1 LHWEGYN
8 ANKLPAG
15 RFLLQ
20 IRLILAHNFWRMSD
34 YFNLTDFLSPV
45 NLAELSDDQLY
56 QDGQIGKSIA
66 VYEDVFPEIF
76 DADIILV
83 GCAEQRGGGKSNQ
96 QALTAADAVRQQFYQ
111 LYYWHTDLKLAD
123 IGNIKT
129 GASLQDSYAAIKTV
143 LAELLHEKKTIVLLG
158 GSHDLTLPQY
168 EAYSSNKQVIEIS
181 CVDALI
187 DLNITSSLR
196 SDNFLMEILTSEPNF
211 VRHYNHIGFQS
222 FYVHP
227 NMLETM
233 DKLRFDC
240 YRVGNVKE
248 SIDEM
253 EPVIRNCQLL
263 SFDIS
268 AIAHAY
274 APANTVS
281 PNGFNGE
288 ESCLLMRY
296 AGLSPNTSSIG
307 IYGYD
312 PAKDTAGLTAKQISH
327 MLWYLL
333 DGRSR
338 GRREAKLE
346 EKESFNE
353 YHMAFAEVQ
362 TIFLQSKKTG
372 RWWMQLPDKKFIAC
386 SYKDYLLASSNEIPE
401 RWLRAQERS

>member
-1 LHWEGYN
+1 LT
-8 ANKLPAG
+8 
-15 RFLLQ
+15 
-20 IRLILAHNFWRMSD
+20 HNLWRMSD
-34 YFNLTDFLSPV
+34 YFNLTDFLIPI

-56 QDGQIGKSIA
+56 HDGQIGKAIT
-66 VYEDVFPEIF
+66 VYENDFPDLTE
-76 DADIILV
+76 ADIILV
-83 GCAEQRGGGKSNQ
+83 GCNERRGNGKTNSPN
-96 QALTAADAVRQQFYQ
+96 TISAADAVRRQFYQ
-111 LYYWHTDLKLAD
+111 LYYWHADLKLAD

-129 GASLQDSYAAIKTV
+129 GASLQDSYAAVKTV
-143 LAELLHEKKTIVLLG
+143 LNELLNEKKTIIFIG

-168 EAYSSNKQVIEIS
+168 EAYSSSKQIIEVS
-181 CVDALI
+181 CIDALI
-187 DLNITSSLR
+187 DLNINSALR
-196 SDNFLMEILTSEPNF
+196 SDNFLMELLTSEPNF
-211 VRHYNHIGFQS
+211 IRHYNHIGFQS

-227 NMLETM
+227 SMLETM

-248 SIDEM
+248 NMDEM
-253 EPVIRNCQLL
+253 EPVIRNCQML
-263 SFDIS
+263 SFDIA

-274 APANTVS
+274 APASTVS
-281 PNGFNGE
+281 PNGFTGE

-307 IYGYD
+307 IYGYN
-312 PAKDTAGLTAKQISH
+312 PEKDTDDLTAKQISH

-346 EKESFNE
+346 EKEAFNE
-353 YHMAFAEVQ
+353 FHMAFAEVQ
-362 TIFLQSKKTG
+362 TVFLQSKKTG
-372 RWWMQLPDKKFIAC
+372 RWWMQLPDNNFIAC

>member
-1 LHWEGYN
+1 M
-8 ANKLPAG
+8 
-15 RFLLQ
+15 FLLQ
-20 IRLILAHNFWRMSD
+20 IRLILAHNLWRMSD
-34 YFNLTDFLSPV
+34 YFNLTDFLEPL
-45 NLAELSDDQLY
+45 NLAALSDDQLY
-56 QDGQIGKSIA
+56 HDGQIGKSVA
-66 VYEDVFPEIF
+66 VYENEFPEIS

-83 GCAEQRGGGKSNQ
+83 GCNEQRGNGKTNNPQ
-96 QALTAADAVRQQFYQ
+96 QISAADAIRRQFYQ

-129 GASLQDSYAAIKTV
+129 GASLQDSYAAVKTV
-143 LAELLHEKKTIVLLG
+143 MNELLNQKKTIILIG

-168 EAYSSNKQVIEIS
+168 EAYSSAKQIIEVS

-187 DLNITSSLR
+187 DLNIGSALR
-196 SDNFLMEILTSEPNF
+196 SDNFLMELLTSEPNF
-211 VRHYNHIGFQS
+211 IRHYNHIGFQS

-248 SIDEM
+248 SMEEM

-296 AGLSPNTSSIG
+296 AGLSPNTTSIG
-307 IYGYD
+307 IYGFD
-312 PAKDTAGLTAKQISH
+312 PSKDQDALTAKQISH

-353 YHMAFAEVQ
+353 YHMAFAEVE
-362 TIFLQSKKTG
+362 TVFLQSKKTG
-372 RWWMQLPDKKFIAC
+372 RWWMQLPDSKFIAC

>member
-1 LHWEGYN
+1 
-8 ANKLPAG
+8 
-15 RFLLQ
+15 LQ
-20 IRLILAHNFWRMSD
+20 IRLILAHNLWRMSD
-34 YFNLTDFLSPV
+34 YFNLTDFLIPV
-45 NLAELSDDQLY
+45 NLAELSEDQLY
-56 QDGQIGKSIA
+56 HDGQIGKTIA
-66 VYEDVFPEIF
+66 VYENDFPEIF

-83 GCAEQRGGGKSNQ
+83 GCNEQRGNGKTNNAQ
-96 QALTAADAVRQQFYQ
+96 LIAAADAVRRQFYQ
-111 LYYWHTDLKLAD
+111 LYYWHSDLKLAD

-129 GASLQDSYAAIKTV
+129 GASLQDSYAAVKTV
-143 LAELLHEKKTIVLLG
+143 LNELLNEKKTVIFIG

-168 EAYSSNKQVIEIS
+168 EAYSANKQIIELS

-187 DLNITSSLR
+187 DLNISSSLR
-196 SDNFLMEILTSEPNF
+196 SDNFLMELLTSEPNF
-211 VRHYNHIGFQS
+211 IRHYNHIGFQS

-248 SIDEM
+248 SMDEM
-253 EPVIRNCQLL
+253 EPVIRNCHML

-274 APANTVS
+274 APANSVS

-312 PAKDTAGLTAKQISH
+312 PAKDKDDLTAKQISH
-327 MLWYLL
+327 MIWYLL

-362 TIFLQSKKTG
+362 TVFLQSKKTG
-372 RWWMQLPDKKFIAC
+372 RWWMQLPDNKFIAC

>member
-1 LHWEGYN
+1 
-8 ANKLPAG
+8 
-15 RFLLQ
+15 
-20 IRLILAHNFWRMSD
+20 MSN
-34 YFNLTDFLSPV
+34 YFNLTDFLSPL
-45 NLAELSDDQLY
+45 NLAELSGDQLY
-56 QDGQIGKSIA
+56 QDGQIGKSIS
-66 VYEDVFPEIF
+66 VYEQEFPDISE
-76 DADIILV
+76 ADIILA
-83 GCAEQRGGGKSNQ
+83 GCSEQRGAGKNHSQNIS
-96 QALTAADAVRQQFYQ
+96 AADAVRQQFYQ
-111 LYYWHTDLKLAD
+111 LFYWHTDLKLVD

-129 GASLQDSYAAIKTV
+129 GATLQDSYAAVKTV
-143 LAELLHEKKTIVLLG
+143 LNELLSQHKTIILIG

-168 EAYSSNKQVIEIS
+168 EAYCQSKQVIEVS

-187 DLNITSSLR
+187 DLNINSPLR
-196 SDNFLMEILTSEPNF
+196 CNNFLMELLTSEPNF

-233 DKLRFDC
+233 DRLRFDC

-248 SIDEM
+248 SIEEM

-274 APANTVS
+274 APASFVS

-288 ESCLLMRY
+288 ESCMLMRY
-296 AGLSPNTSSIG
+296 AGLSPNTNSIG

-312 PAKDTAGLTAKQISH
+312 PSDDKDDLTAKQISH

-353 YHMAFAEVQ
+353 FHMAFAEVE
-362 TIFLQSKKTG
+362 TVFLQSKKTG

>member
-1 LHWEGYN
+1 M
-8 ANKLPAG
+8 
-15 RFLLQ
+15 
-20 IRLILAHNFWRMSD
+20 AHNILRMSD
-34 YFNLTDFLSPV
+34 YFNLTDFLLPIS
-45 NLAELSDDQLY
+45 LAELSDDQLY
-56 QDGQIGKSIA
+56 QDGQIGKSITA
-66 VYEDVFPEIF
+66 YEDEFPEIA
-76 DADIILV
+76 DADIVIV
-83 GCAEQRGGGKSNQ
+83 GSAEQRGNGKNNH
-96 QALTAADAVRQQFYQ
+96 QAITAADAVRRQFYQ
-111 LYYWHTDLKLAD
+111 LYYWHTDIKIAD

-143 LAELLHEKKTIVLLG
+143 LSELLNEKKTIILIG
-158 GSHDLTLPQY
+158 ASHDLTLPQY
-168 EAYSSNKQVIEIS
+168 EAYCLNKQIIEVS

-187 DLNITSSLR
+187 DLNISSPLR
-196 SDNFLMEILTSEPNF
+196 SDNFLMELLTSEPNY

-227 NMLETM
+227 SMLETM

-248 SIDEM
+248 SMDEM
-253 EPVIRNCQLL
+253 EPVIRNCQML

-296 AGLSPNTSSIG
+296 AGLSPNTNSVG

-312 PAKDTAGLTAKQISH
+312 PAKDTADLTAKQISH
-327 MLWYLL
+327 MIWYLV

-362 TIFLQSKKTG
+362 TVFLQSKKTG

>member
-1 LHWEGYN
+1 
-8 ANKLPAG
+8 
-15 RFLLQ
+15 
-20 IRLILAHNFWRMSD
+20 MSD
-34 YFNLTDFLSPV
+34 LFNLTDFLLPV

-56 QDGQIGKSIA
+56 HDGQIGKAIA
-66 VYEDVFPEIF
+66 VYENNFPDIA
-76 DADIILV
+76 DADIVLV
-83 GCAEQRGGGKSNQ
+83 GCNEIRGTGKSNHTQ
-96 QALTAADAVRQQFYQ
+96 SIAADAVRRQFYQ

-129 GASLQDSYAAIKTV
+129 GASLQDSYAAVKTV
-143 LAELLHEKKTIVLLG
+143 LKELHNEKKTVILIG

-168 EAYSSNKQVIEIS
+168 EAFSASKQIIEIS

-187 DLNITSSLR
+187 DLNINSTKR
-196 SDNFLMEILTSEPNF
+196 SDNFLMELLTSEPNF
-211 VRHYNHIGFQS
+211 IRHYNHIGFQS
-222 FYVHP
+222 YYVHP
-227 NMLETM
+227 NMLETL

-240 YRVGNVKE
+240 YRIGNVKE
-248 SIDEM
+248 SMDEM

-274 APANTVS
+274 SPASGVS

-288 ESCLLMRY
+288 ESCSLLRY
-296 AGLSPNTSSIG
+296 AGLSPNTTSIG
-307 IYGYD
+307 IFGFD
-312 PAKDTAGLTAKQISH
+312 PSRDRDDLTAKQISN
-327 MLWYLL
+327 MIWYLL

-338 GRREAKLE
+338 GKREARLT

-362 TIFLQSKKTG
+362 TVFLQSKKTG
-372 RWWMQLPDKKFIAC
+372 RWWMQLPDSKFIAC